1 MVTKQTTSQRF
12 GHWDGCHYNCHNL
25 DCQPHCHGNNKC
37 WPKMLPSGL
46 CHSWT
51 RRDVRRS
58 SQSRCY
64 LWLRWSN
71 CWGCALVFV
80 VVVVDMVDIDTVD
93 NCCLSMV
100 KRCFRWA
107 GRRWRNVIVKVGCL
121 RSWTSKWSN
130 ASCPWSLIKNIM
142 IFIITI
148 MIDCWLVVEVD
159 DVLANTLYHYQLW

>member
-46 CHSWT
+46 CHSRTW
-51 RRDVRRS
+51 RDVRRS

-71 CWGCALVFV
+71 CWGCALVHCCCCGWRCY
-80 VVVVDMVDIDTVD
+80 
-93 NCCLSMV
+93 CCLSMA
-100 KRCFRWA
+100 KRWFRWA
-107 GRRWRNVIVKVGCL
+107 GRRWRNVIAKVGCL
-121 RSWTSKWSN
+121 RSSTSKSSN
-130 ASCPWSLIKNIM
+130 ITCPWSLINNII
-142 IFIITI
+142 IFITTI
-148 MIDCWLVVEVD
+148 MINN
-159 DVLANTLYHYQLW
+159 VLALVDK